1 MLTLTFFQTITSFAN
16 KALLGGQSLE
26 NLKSHPFAQFQK
38 ELVDFTNFM
47 EKLQLKIEDSRWRDS
62 KKLFNGFKIRDFLR
76 ISHFSDCYLDPH
88 LWASQF

>member
-47 EKLQLKIEDSRWRDS
+47 EKLQLKIEDSR
-62 KKLFNGFKIRDFLR
+62 
-76 ISHFSDCYLDPH
+76 
-88 LWASQF
+88 